1 MNFIDTTTTK
11 GNKMN
16 KVTNLLN
23 MIAEELNTTDKNLV
37 ISVAMSALVK
47 SGAEVDVA
55 FELLFGEGAW
65 KKFAGNLYDALR
77 AKAATA

>member
-1 MNFIDTTTTK
+1 
-11 GNKMN
+11 MN

-37 ISVAMSALVK
+37 ISVAMNMLVK
-47 SGAEVDVA
+47 SGVAVDAA
-55 FELLFGEGAW
+55 FEMLFGEGAW
-65 KKFAGNLYDALR
+65 EKFAGNVYDALR